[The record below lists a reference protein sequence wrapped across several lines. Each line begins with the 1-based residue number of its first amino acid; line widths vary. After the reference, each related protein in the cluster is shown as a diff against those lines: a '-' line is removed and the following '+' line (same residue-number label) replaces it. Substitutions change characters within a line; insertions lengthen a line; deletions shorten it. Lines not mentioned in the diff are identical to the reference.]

1 MPPLHLLHVHIPKP
15 IPYQLAS
22 HIQSHLLNLHILHRQ
37 TLKSIPSISPSKPPP
52 PPPPTVLTFVC
63 AEPTYTVG
71 RRYLTRNPL
80 PKSQIDYL
88 SGDPS
93 PILPTSPGEKLAAFY
108 TATRGGDL
116 TYHGPG
122 QLTAYPI
129 LNLRTHHLTARQYVS
144 LLERTVIRTATHCGV
159 PDTTTTCNPGVWI
172 LDPSPSSSSSSS
184 SPSPTRQ
191 PEQTVDDL
199 DLKSR
204 TAQAQ
209 RKLCALGIQ
218 VGSGGLTSHGL
229 GLNVH
234 DPPLEPSFLKQA
246 QVYEAALA
254 AAADAQSSEPSLP
267 RPSTGTVT
275 GTGYLSWGF
284 QRIVACGLEGKST
297 TWLTAEG
304 APLDLRESDVATLLA
319 ESLMAQVNAHARSRS
334 TQQQQPPLLQSVRR
348 MPEHEVTALLDRGR
362 GVLARDAHEKGGG
375 EISL

>member
-37 TLKSIPSISPSKPPP
+37 TLKSIPPISPSRPPPP

-71 RRYLTRNPL
+71 RRYLNRNPL

-88 SGDPS
+88 SGDAS
-93 PILPTSPGEKLAAFY
+93 LILQTSPGEKPSGGKLAAFH

-116 TYHGPG
+116 TYHAPG

-144 LLERTVIRTATHCGV
+144 LLERIVIRTAAFCGV
-159 PDTTTTCNPGVWI
+159 PNTTTTCNPGVWI
-172 LDPSPSSSSSSS
+172 LNPSS

-199 DLKSR
+199 DRKSR

-234 DPPLEPSFLKQA
+234 DPPLEASFLKQT
-246 QVYEAALA
+246 QVYEADAYA
-254 AAADAQSSEPSLP
+254 AAAHAQRSEPSLH
-267 RPSTGTVT
+267 RPSTGT

-304 APLDLRESDVATLLA
+304 APPDLRESDVATLLA
-319 ESLMAQVNAHARSRS
+319 ESLTAEVNAHARSS
-334 TQQQQPPLLQSVRR
+334 PTQPSDTPLLQSVRR
-348 MPEHEVTALLDRGR
+348 MPEHEVAALLDRGR
-362 GVLARDAHEKGGG
+362 GALARDAREKGG